1 MNESYV
7 VIRLN
12 SETPRTFVY
21 RALNELNVFEVM
33 KIHTGDLESESKVVH
48 EVLRVL
54 VAFYRLPTFG
64 CSTSLEIVGQTV
76 SNKEIVKLKCKLKV
90 FRLSD
95 LQVMYSI
102 NFDFEKGAVR
112 NHSFVADDVDLFL
125 LY

>member
-1 MNESYV
+1 MCESYV

-12 SETPRTFVY
+12 SETPREFVY

-33 KIHTGDLESESKVVH
+33 KIQTGDLESESKVVH

-54 VAFYRLPTFG
+54 VAFYRSPPLR
-64 CSTSLEIVGQTV
+64 CSTSLEIIGQTV

-90 FRLSD
+90 FRLFD

-102 NFDFEKGAVR
+102 NFDFEKGAVS
-112 NHSFVADDVDLFL
+112 NHSFVADDADLFL